1 MNATATKLS
10 KGIKYDLNSL
20 TCVDW
25 TGDDSGLDCW
35 AYFDRD
41 GVYLGPDAD
50 GVEPLFTVAEI
61 RVYIDTDAG
70 QIIRRAESQWD
81 ALQQIQEYHPAAV
94 AVGPWCLRL
103 DDTSEREYAASGAED
118 APIVARM
125 VR

>member
-1 MNATATKLS
+1 MNATATKLT
-10 KGIKYDLNSL
+10 KGAKYDLSTL

-25 TGDDSGLDCW
+25 TGDDTGLDCW
-35 AYFDRD
+35 AYFAD

-50 GVEPLFTVAEI
+50 GVEPLFAVAVI

-70 QIIRRAESQWD
+70 QIVRDAESQWD
-81 ALQQIQEYHPAAV
+81 ALQMIQEHHPSAV

-103 DDTSEREYAASGAED
+103 SGQSEREYAASDDEG